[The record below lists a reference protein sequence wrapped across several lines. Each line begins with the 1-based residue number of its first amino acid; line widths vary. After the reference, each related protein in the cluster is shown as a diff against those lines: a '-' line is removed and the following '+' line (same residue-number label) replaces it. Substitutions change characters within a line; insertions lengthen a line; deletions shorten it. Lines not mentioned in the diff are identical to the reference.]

1 QLYIKTKYFIMKK
14 RQLETLRLRKEV
26 ISNLREIQI
35 NGGKLDLKTDET
47 QGDYCT
53 RSCTGVGSCNQ

>member
-1 QLYIKTKYFIMKK
+1 MKK
-14 RQLETLRLRKEV
+14 RQLETLRLHKEV
-26 ISNLREIQI
+26 ISNLRQIEI
-35 NGGKLDLKTDET
+35 NGGKLDLKTEET